1 MGKGLAGLPG
11 PWGWLGADWVLMGLS
26 GARGC
31 SGFDHE
37 ELPWCLL
44 CRAVPHLCRRRR
56 AHSTTSQV
64 SVPRQWWQHGWALN
78 GLRAHRMSTWQGSR
92 RPVVLPMRKLL
103 TMGRALIHAVRGSPA
118 GMEPRPVTLGPA
130 CCPSKHGSP
139 CCSEGNSPCW
149 ELYVGLGS
157 SWALE
162 VLSPTSFPILHSDPG
177 RMGHRLV
184 LLMEPCVLEATW
196 PLGSHIPSASQQVL
210 ASHLL
215 SGSPHSPPCHTGRPS
230 CR

>member
-11 PWGWLGADWVLMGLS
+11 PWGWLDADWVLMGLS
-26 GARGC
+26 GVRGC

-64 SVPRQWWQHGWALN
+64 SVPRQGWQHGWALN
-78 GLRAHRMSTWQGSR
+78 GLRAHRMSTWQGPWRPRCPADEKTADHGTRPHPRGERESSR
-92 RPVVLPMRKLL
+92 NG
-103 TMGRALIHAVRGSPA
+103 TPA
-118 GMEPRPVTLGPA
+118 CDLGPA

-162 VLSPTSFPILHSDPG
+162 VLGHTSFPILHSDPG
-177 RMGHRLV
+177 RMGRRLV

-196 PLGSHIPSASQQVL
+196 PVGSRIPFARQQVL

-215 SGSPHSPPCHTGRPS
+215 SGSLHSPPCHTGWPS